1 MNLNNLPTIK
11 IFFNMKLGTIYIAGK
26 ISGLDPKDV
35 QIKFDEAAKKFEQ
48 IGFDV
53 IIPVQI
59 VHQYAD
65 GFNTDW
71 DTAMELCMEKL
82 TEATH
87 IYMLQD
93 WQDSNGAIIEHEKAK
108 ELNLSIIYQK
118 NTSPTKLNYGCIFL
132 LFACFLFWATIL
144 FFILKLI

>member
-1 MNLNNLPTIK
+1 
-11 IFFNMKLGTIYIAGK
+11 MKKETIYIAGK
-26 ISGLDPKDV
+26 VTGLDAKEV
-35 QIKFDEAAKKFEQ
+35 QEKFDAAQEKF
-48 IGFDV
+48 IYLGFDV
-53 IIPVQI
+53 INPVQI

-65 GFNTDW
+65 GFDTDW
-71 DTAMELCMEKL
+71 ETAMQLCLAKL
-82 TEATH
+82 EEATH

-144 FFILKLI
+144 FLILKFI